1 MDSDTTWN
9 ANPIVQEFS
18 SKKKIR
24 QSLVEKQKAV
34 VESWFSLETNSDKD
48 DEGKDEPID
57 EEEIFDLIRSIN
69 DPEHPHT
76 LENLM
81 VVSQKQIRIKGDLV
95 EVEFTPTVPHCGMAT
110 IIGLCIRVRLLRSLP
125 NRFKVDIMIKKGT
138 HQSENAVN
146 KQLNDKERVAAAL
159 ENPNLL
165 DVIEQC
171 LASADEHHDCD
182 H

>member
-110 IIGLCIRVRLLRSLP
+110 II
-125 NRFKVDIMIKKGT
+125 
-138 HQSENAVN
+138 
-146 KQLNDKERVAAAL
+146 
-159 ENPNLL
+159 
-165 DVIEQC
+165 
-171 LASADEHHDCD
+171 
-182 H
+182 